1 MMIPGFGF
9 DSIITIQRQLD
20 LISILR
26 RIITLAS
33 ISQQVVLN
41 TATYYPFVFAHY

>member
-33 ISQQVVLN
+33 IISLR
-41 TATYYPFVFAHY
+41 FLSRSF

>member
-20 LISILR
+20 LVFILR
-26 RIITLAS
+26 RFVTLAPT
-33 ISQQVVLN
+33 IR
-41 TATYYPFVFAHY
+41 FDF